1 MPHPRNDDDA
11 LAKDLAERAGS
22 LLVTLRKGPL
32 EGRELG
38 AEGDRRSNA
47 LIVERLRSARPGDA
61 ILSEEGVDD
70 PTRLGASRVWI
81 VDPLDGTREYSEAG
95 RTDWA
100 VHIALWEQGS
110 ITTAVVGL
118 PAQGAVLEAWSPP
131 GLSPLAE
138 PLRMVVSRSR
148 PPNIA
153 EPVARSIGARL
164 VPLGSAGA
172 KAAAVMTGQADLY
185 LHAGG
190 QYEWD
195 SAAPVGVALSAGLH
209 ASRIDGSPLRYNRAD
224 PTVPDLLV
232 CHRELAK
239 PALASIADQVTG
251 RAPGSPG
258 ISR

>member
-1 MPHPRNDDDA
+1 MAHLRNDDDA
-11 LAKDLAERAGS
+11 LAKDLAERAGA
-22 LLVTLRKGPL
+22 LLLALRDGAL

-47 LIVERLRSARPGDA
+47 LIIDGLREARPDDA
-61 ILSEEGVDD
+61 VLSEEGVDD
-70 PTRLGASRVWI
+70 SGRLGASRVWI

-100 VHIALWEQGS
+100 VHIALWDRGS

-118 PAQGAVLEAWSPP
+118 PAQGAVLEACDPP
-131 GLSPLAE
+131 DLSTPAE

-148 PPNIA
+148 PPEFA
-153 EPVARSIGARL
+153 DAVARSLGARL

-172 KAAAVMTGQADLY
+172 KAAAVVTGQADLY

-209 ASRIDGSPLRYNRAD
+209 ASRIDGSPLRYNQAD

-239 PALASIADQVTG
+239 AALASIADQVDG
-251 RAPGSPG
+251 R
-258 ISR
+258 SR